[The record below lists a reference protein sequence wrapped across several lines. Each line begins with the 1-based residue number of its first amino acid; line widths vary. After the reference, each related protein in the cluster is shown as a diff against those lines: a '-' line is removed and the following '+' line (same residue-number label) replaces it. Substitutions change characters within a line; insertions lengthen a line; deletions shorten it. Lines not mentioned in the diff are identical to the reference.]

1 MFEHLV
7 LTSRQIV
14 ERLVELVGTVV
25 TGIIGG
31 VTSERDVSRWMR
43 DGPPAALDARMRFA
57 YRLALLVA
65 ERWGPG
71 LVQAWFK
78 GANSM
83 LGDRAPALFL
93 RDDFSEEAQQRL
105 LRTAYRN

>member
-1 MFEHLV
+1 V
-7 LTSRQIV
+7 LTSSQIV
-14 ERLVELVGTVV
+14 ERLVELVGIVV

-31 VTSERDVSRWMR
+31 VTSEREVSRWVQ
-43 DGPPAALDARMRFA
+43 DGPPPALDARMRFA

-65 ERWGPG
+65 EGYGPG

-78 GANSM
+78 GANTM

-93 RDDFSEEAQQRL
+93 RDDFSEKAQQRL
-105 LRTAYRN
+105 LRAAGTQ